1 MSFKRYPAK
10 VLQPLKEYLQA
21 QAEELSHQLAE
32 LESGDPYNEPGRT
45 SDNEAGDDSYENNEH
60 DKVVALKEQIAKSLE
75 EIKRTL
81 KRIDDGSYGFCSRC
95 GKMINTD
102 RLAIR
107 PTAELCIDCERE
119 LEKKK
124 Q

>member
-1 MSFKRYPAK
+1 MSFKRYPSK

-21 QAEELSHQLAE
+21 EEEELTKQLAE
-32 LESGDPYNEPGRT
+32 LESGDPYNEPGRI

-60 DKVVALKEQIAKSLE
+60 DKITALKKQIIKSLE

-81 KRIDDGSYGFCSRC
+81 QRIDDGSYGFCRRC

-107 PTAELCIDCERE
+107 PTAELCIDCERQ
-119 LEKKK
+119 LEKK
-124 Q
+124 